1 MMVAASGRLRMWQAL
16 EGKERERGEK
26 GKTEVGGEAQQSW
39 CHQPVGIKN
48 NQPMMVM
55 IESKGMRRQQAIE
68 QQVREA
74 RQEG

>member
-1 MMVAASGRLRMWQAL
+1 M

-26 GKTEVGGEAQQSW
+26 GKIEAGGEAQQSR
-39 CHQPVGIKN
+39 CHQPVVIKN

>member
-1 MMVAASGRLRMWQAL
+1 MLKDMAGNGG
-16 EGKERERGEK
+16 EGEGERGEGEDGGG
-26 GKTEVGGEAQQSW
+26 GKAQQSW

-48 NQPMMVM
+48 NQPLMVM